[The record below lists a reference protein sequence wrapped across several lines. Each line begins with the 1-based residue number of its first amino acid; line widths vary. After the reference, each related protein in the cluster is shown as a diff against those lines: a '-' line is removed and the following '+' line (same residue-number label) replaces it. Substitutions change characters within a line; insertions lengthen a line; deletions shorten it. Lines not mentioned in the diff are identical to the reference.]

1 MRNTESAASAAQT
14 GEYEVREYR
23 SGDEHSLLE
32 TFNQVFAGENPNF
45 RPRTMEEWRWGA
57 LQNPAGLRIWLG
69 LHAGQVV
76 SQYAAWPMRVWWDG
90 GVRHCAQIVDS
101 MVHPAHR
108 GGLKRPG
115 LFVRTAW
122 PFFDAYGGVDKDLVH
137 YGMPIDTAWRIGR
150 TFLEYEALRTHGLLG
165 RPVGAHAVAGPLP
178 RFRPAQ
184 PCSPGVDLL
193 ERFDEQVHWLYQRC
207 MAPWGLSTIRDQLFM
222 SWRFVDRPGV
232 TYQRIGVRDAQ
243 GILRGL
249 LVLRHMDWVLPNL
262 MVIADCLVPPDE
274 PECMELLLAA
284 AEQSA
289 SAAGASAL
297 VGLLPEWSPWFAWFQ
312 RRGFLVHP
320 SDYFM
325 VVRSFHPRIDSLWLR
340 DAWWYQLADTDLV

>member
-1 MRNTESAASAAQT
+1 MSQSEPAAPELST

-23 SGDEHSLLE
+23 AGDEHSLLA
-32 TFNQVFAGENPNF
+32 TFNQVFAGENPGF
-45 RPRTMEEWRWGA
+45 RARTPEEWRWGA
-57 LQNPAGLRIWLG
+57 LENPAGFRIWLG
-69 LHAGQVV
+69 LHRGQVV

-122 PFFDAYGGVDKDLVH
+122 PFFDAYGGADKDLVH

-150 TFLEYEALRTHGLLG
+150 TFLEYEALRTHGILG
-165 RPVGAHAVAGPLP
+165 RAVGQRPNAGELP
-178 RFRPAQ
+178 RFAEGQ
-184 PCSPGVDLL
+184 PNRAGLVQI

-207 MAPWGLSTIRDQLFM
+207 VGLWGLSTIRDTLFM
-222 SWRFVDRPGV
+222 NWRFVDRPGV
-232 TYQRIGVRDAQ
+232 RYLRLGVRDEG

-249 LVLRHMDWVLPNL
+249 LVLRHMDWILPNL
-262 MVIADCLVPPDE
+262 MVIADCLVPPGE
-274 PECMELLLAA
+274 PEVLELLLAA
-284 AEQSA
+284 AEQA
-289 SAAGASAL
+289 AAAAGASAL

-312 RRGFLVHP
+312 RQGFLVHP

-325 VVRSFHPRIDSLWLR
+325 VVRCFHPRIDSLWLR
-340 DAWWYQLADTDLV
+340 DVWWYQLADTDLV

>member
-1 MRNTESAASAAQT
+1 MTRIERSESVQ
-14 GEYEVREYR
+14 GDYEVREFR
-23 SGDEHSLLE
+23 PGDETSLLE
-32 TFNQVFAGENPNF
+32 TFNAVFAAENPGF
-45 RPRTMEEWRWGA
+45 VPRSLEEWRWSA
-57 LQNPAGLRIWLG
+57 LQNPAGFRIYLG
-69 LHAGQVV
+69 LHGGQVV

-122 PFFDAYGGVDKDLVH
+122 PFFDAYGGPDKDLVH

-165 RPVGAHAVAGPLP
+165 RPVGQRPARADLP
-178 RFRPAQ
+178 RFAPGA
-184 PCSPGVDLL
+184 PCTPGLEEL

-207 MAPWGLSTIRDQLFM
+207 VGFWGLSTIRDTLFM
-222 SWRFVDRPGV
+222 NWRYVDRPGV
-232 TYQRIGVRDAQ
+232 RYRRLAFRDQ
-243 GILRGL
+243 DGIVRGL
-249 LVLRHMDWVLPNL
+249 LVLRHMDWILPNL
-262 MVIADCLVPPDE
+262 MVIADCLVPPGE
-274 PECMELLLAA
+274 PEVLSLLVAGAEALAHR
-284 AEQSA
+284 
-289 SAAGASAL
+289 AGASAL
-297 VGLLPEWSPWFAWFQ
+297 VGLLPEWSPWFPWFQ
-312 RRGFLVHP
+312 RQGFLVHP

-340 DAWWYQLADTDLV
+340 DAWWYQLGDTDLV